1 MRYAATIFL
10 SSFLLF
16 LVQPLIARLI
26 LPWFGGSAAVWTTC
40 MLFFQALLLAGYAYA
55 HLLVKIPGRGK
66 FSARTLQALI
76 HTALLAAALV
86 TLPIAPAES
95 WKPLGGEE
103 PVSRILLLLGASVGL
118 PYFLLASTSPLVQA
132 WFARARPG
140 ENPYRLFA
148 ISNLASLA
156 ALVGYPF
163 VVEPFL
169 AAHEQVVLWSWMFA
183 GFAALCAAVAWTT
196 PAASPAVAQKPVE
209 ETQGRNPLWLWLA
222 LSATSSVLLLAVTNH
237 LTQNVAAVPLLW
249 LAPLTLYLLSFILTF
264 EGRGW
269 YQPRRLW
276 PFVLVSLAGMAW
288 LLADSRFQFELPVQL
303 GVYLTGLFVACMFC
317 HGELYRTR
325 PEPRRLT
332 AFYLTVS
339 AGGALGGVL
348 VAVVAPLVF
357 NAYYELGIGLVAVA
371 MLAALRF
378 ADIGERW
385 GRVARYASLAIL
397 LGVTGSAVYEGFN
410 YQEDVHLSSRSFYG
424 VLRVKEYGYP
434 GEEGHLRRLVHGAI
448 LHGEQYQ
455 TGKWRSFITTY
466 YQESSGI
473 GVAIKSKQAGE
484 RGKPIQVGKPGTPI
498 QVGKPGTPIRVG
510 VIGLGTGT
518 IAAYGREGDTYRFYD
533 IDRRVVE
540 VATTEFSFLSGSAAR
555 IELVVGDARLSLERE
570 RPQGFDVLAIDA
582 FSGDA
587 IPVHLI
593 TREALEVYLRHMK
606 PDGIVAFHVS
616 NRFLHLIPVVAR
628 LAKEAKAHAVLV
640 SDDPDEDDD
649 ETRRSRSDWVLVSR
663 SLEALERPQIAKAA
677 TEAADEAG
685 WRTWTDDYS
694 NLIQI
699 LK

>member
-1 MRYAATIFL
+1 
-10 SSFLLF
+10 
-16 LVQPLIARLI
+16 
-26 LPWFGGSAAVWTTC
+26 
-40 MLFFQALLLAGYAYA
+40 
-55 HLLVKIPGRGK
+55 
-66 FSARTLQALI
+66 
-76 HTALLAAALV
+76 
-86 TLPIAPAES
+86 
-95 WKPLGGEE
+95 
-103 PVSRILLLLGASVGL
+103 
-118 PYFLLASTSPLVQA
+118 
-132 WFARARPG
+132 
-140 ENPYRLFA
+140 
-148 ISNLASLA
+148 
-156 ALVGYPF
+156 
-163 VVEPFL
+163 
-169 AAHEQVVLWSWMFA
+169 
-183 GFAALCAAVAWTT
+183 VAWTT
-196 PAASPAVAQKPVE
+196 PAASPAVEQKPVE
-209 ETQGRNPLWLWLA
+209 EKPGKNPYWLWLA

-276 PFVLVSLAGMAW
+276 PFVLVSLAAMAW

-325 PEPRRLT
+325 PEPSRLT

-357 NAYYELGIGLVAVA
+357 SAYYELGIGLVAVA
-371 MLAALRF
+371 VLAAQRF
-378 ADIGERW
+378 AGVGERW
-385 GRVARYASLAIL
+385 GHFARYASLATL
-397 LGVTGSAVYEGFN
+397 LGVTGSAVYEGFS
-410 YQEDVHLSSRSFYG
+410 YQEDVRLSSRSFYG

-466 YQESSGI
+466 YQEPSGI
-473 GVAIKSKQAGE
+473 GVAIKSKQAAAA
-484 RGKPIQVGKPGTPI
+484 PGM
-498 QVGKPGTPIRVG
+498 PIRVG

-533 IDRRVVE
+533 IDRRVIDL
-540 VATTEFSFLSGSAAR
+540 ATTEFSFLSGSAAR
-555 IELVVGDARLSLERE
+555 IELTVGDARLALERE
-570 RPQGFDVLAIDA
+570 PPQRFDVLAIDA

-628 LAKEAKAHAVLV
+628 LAKEAKAHAVLI
-640 SDDPDEDDD
+640 SDDPDDED

-663 SLEALERPQIAKAA
+663 SLEALQRPEIAKAA

-694 NLIQI
+694 NLVQI